1 MRRILT
7 SVLELEPRPLV
18 KQKGNTS
25 LDAWRSSRNS
35 RRASM
40 PFVRLLALCMIVV
53 ALGSACA
60 TSEPESAG
68 ARMLDSQP
76 AAAGGTTASAAAVA
90 PPPLQG
96 PKKRV
101 AVVRFESTG
110 KFAQKYGDWDIGGG
124 LAAQLTTALA
134 ESGYFVVV
142 ERAALSDL
150 LREQEMALEKVVSKE
165 SAAKVG
171 QVLGAQLLVKGA
183 VTEFEQDAE
192 GGGLKLGVGGLPGG
206 LSLGGGGN
214 TVSALV
220 AIDLRLIDTSTSQVV
235 KSVRA
240 DGKAARRGLAA
251 SIDTRQVSLGG
262 DAFKNT
268 ALGMATREAIM
279 KAVWNVQQT
288 MERMPWTGRVMEVAE
303 GQVYINAGQDAA
315 IKEGDTFVVSS
326 PVRELTDPETGA
338 VRGIIEN
345 RLGQMRIEKVED
357 KFSVGRMVEGAAGA
371 PKRGD
376 FVKVAK

>member
-1 MRRILT
+1 M
-7 SVLELEPRPLV
+7 
-18 KQKGNTS
+18 S
-25 LDAWRSSRNS
+25 LA
-35 RRASM
+35 
-40 PFVRLLALCMIVV
+40 RLLALCVIVL
-53 ALGSACA
+53 ALAPACA
-60 TSEPESAG
+60 TSEPDSAG
-68 ARMLDSQP
+68 ARLLDSPP
-76 AAAGGTTASAAAVA
+76 AAASGATASAAAIA
-90 PPPLQG
+90 PPPPLQG
-96 PKKRV
+96 PRKRV

-142 ERAALSDL
+142 ERAALSDV

-206 LSLGGGGN
+206 VSLGGGGN
-214 TVSALV
+214 TVSAAV
-220 AIDLRLIDTSTSQVV
+220 TIDLRFIDTSTSQVV

-240 DGKAARRGLAA
+240 DGKASRRGMAA
-251 SIDTRQVSLGG
+251 SIDTKQISLGG

-268 ALGMATREAIM
+268 ALGVATRDAIM
-279 KAVWNVQQT
+279 KAVWNVQQA
-288 MERMPWTGRVMEVAE
+288 MDRVPWTGRVMEFAD

-315 IKEGDTFVVSS
+315 IKEGDTFVVSAL
-326 PVRELTDPETGA
+326 VRELTDPETGA
-338 VRGIIEN
+338 IRGIIEN
-345 RLGQMRIEKVED
+345 RIGQMKIEKVED
-357 KFSVGRMVEGAAGA
+357 KFAIGRMVEGAAGA

-376 FVKVAK
+376 FVKVAR

>member
-1 MRRILT
+1 M
-7 SVLELEPRPLV
+7 SP
-18 KQKGNTS
+18 
-25 LDAWRSSRNS
+25 
-35 RRASM
+35 
-40 PFVRLLALCMIVV
+40 VRLLALCLIV
-53 ALGSACA
+53 AGLASACA
-60 TSEPESAG
+60 TSEPPSAG
-68 ARMLDSQP
+68 AQMLDTPP
-76 AAAGGTTASAAAVA
+76 AAAGSTVAVA
-90 PPPLQG
+90 PLPLPQG

-110 KFAQKYGDWDIGGG
+110 KFSQKYGDWDIGGG

-134 ESGYFVVV
+134 ESGWFVVV
-142 ERAALSDL
+142 ERAALSDV

-192 GGGLKLGVGGLPGG
+192 GGGIKLGVGGLPGG

-214 TVSALV
+214 TVSAHV

-235 KSVRA
+235 RAVRA
-240 DGKAARRGLAA
+240 EGKGTRRGVSATIDA
-251 SIDTRQVSLGG
+251 KMVSIGG

-268 ALGMATREAIM
+268 PLGMATREAIQR
-279 KAVWNVQQT
+279 AVLGVQQT
-288 MERMPWTGRVMEVAE
+288 MERVPWTGRVMEFAD
-303 GQVYINAGQDAA
+303 GQVYINAGQDAS

-326 PVRELTDPETGA
+326 LVRELTDPETGA

-345 RLGQMRIEKVED
+345 RLGQMKVEKVED
-357 KFSVGRMVEGAAGA
+357 KFAIGRMVDGAAGA
-371 PKRGD
+371 PRRGD
-376 FVKVAK
+376 FVKVSK